1 MFANL
6 SFQKYLGTHEARGK
20 SEEVPDD
27 QKEDQEVNR
36 FDNIFF
42 ASESDYTVFECYIE
56 GISMHSV
63 GQQVRNLVYQI

>member
-20 SEEVPDD
+20 SEEVTDD

-36 FDNIFF
+36 FDNVFF
-42 ASESDYTVFECYIE
+42 AS
-56 GISMHSV
+56 
-63 GQQVRNLVYQI
+63 